1 MVNMLH
7 RSALKSLESWA
18 RAARRKPLVLLGA
31 RQVGKTF
38 LIKHFGKKNF
48 RVAHYFNFEER
59 SDLAKLFEQDLTPQ
73 RIVQELEIKFDCTV
87 RPGTDLLIF
96 DEIQEC
102 PRALTSLKYFSEKF
116 PELAVCA
123 AGSLL
128 GLELNSSSFPVGN
141 VHLLDLYP
149 MSFAE
154 FVEAVAG
161 SRLLGAFTSQLDP
174 EAFSDAAHDE
184 LWKFLKLY
192 FICGGMPSNVSLLAE
207 KSATHVEL
215 LSLLRT
221 QQQQLVRNYLADMA
235 KHCGK
240 VSAMHIERVFRA
252 IPTQLAQAQDAST
265 QRFKFSGVVPGI
277 SQYSRLAS
285 VFDWLTKAGLAIKV
299 PVIEKPLAPLLAQ
312 AKESRMKVFPLD
324 IGLLGAMAGIEPS
337 QINSFEFGTYKGFF
351 AECFVAQ
358 ELRAKGTEA
367 LYSWQEGEAEIEF
380 VIEHGG
386 AAIPLEVKSG
396 KNTRS
401 RSLQSYLK
409 RYSPPSSFI
418 LSAKRLTKTRDA
430 GTPHMLPLYLAARWR
445 ELVEQQ

>member
-1 MVNMLH
+1 VL
-7 RSALKSLESWA
+7 RRAALTSLESWA
-18 RAARRKPLVLLGA
+18 RSARRKPLVLLGA

-38 LIKHFGKKNF
+38 LLKHFGKKNF
-48 RVAHYFNFEER
+48 STAHYFNFEER

-73 RIVQELEIKFDCTV
+73 RIVQELEIKFDCV
-87 RPGTDLLIF
+87 VKPGTDLLIF

-141 VHLLDLYP
+141 VHLLDLHP

-154 FVEAVAG
+154 FVEALGG
-161 SRLLGAFTSQLDP
+161 SRLMGAFMSQINP
-174 EAFSDAAHDE
+174 EEFSDAAHSE
-184 LWKFLKLY
+184 LWRLLKLY
-192 FICGGMPSNVSLLAE
+192 FICGGLPSNVNLLVE
-207 KSATHVEL
+207 QSATHVEL
-215 LSLLRT
+215 LSLLRS

-240 VSAMHIERVFRA
+240 VNAMHLERVFRA
-252 IPTQLAQAQDAST
+252 IPTQLAQVQDAST

-277 SQYSRLAS
+277 SQYTRLVSA
-285 VFDWLTKAGLAIKV
+285 FDWLSKAGLAMKV
-299 PVIEKPLAPLLAQ
+299 PVIEKPLVPLLAQ
-312 AKESRMKVFPLD
+312 VKESRMKVFPLD
-324 IGLLGAMAGIEPS
+324 IGLLGSMAGIEPS
-337 QINSFEFGTYKGFF
+337 LINSFEFGTYKGFF

-358 ELRAKGTEA
+358 ELRAAGTEM
-367 LYSWQEGEAEIEF
+367 LYSWQEGQAEVEF
-380 VIEHGG
+380 VVEYGG
-386 AAIPLEVKSG
+386 SAIPLEVKSG

-401 RSLQSYLK
+401 RSLQSYVK
-409 RYSPPSSFI
+409 RYAPPSSFI
-418 LSAKRLTKTRDA
+418 LSAKPLTKARSA

-445 ELVEQQ
+445 ELAE